1 MMLGIIG
8 SGTMGKVLRAV
19 AEEEGTFDEIIIV
32 EPLSEKPWP
41 IPRPELLIDFS
52 HPQAIGRIYDYCRKK
67 GGNIPVV
74 LAATG
79 YGPEEEKMIQ
89 LLEKIC
95 PVIRSSNFSR
105 GMQVMSEICALA
117 GKRLGDECDI
127 RLTEIHHTKKKD
139 RPSGSAVQ
147 LCHVL
152 GMDPADES
160 RVQSLRM
167 GNVCGQHRVYLALD
181 DEILEI
187 CHTAMSKKIFATGAL
202 EAGKKLMKE
211 LT

>member
-8 SGTMGKVLRAV
+8 SGTMGKVLRAA
-19 AEEEGTFDEIIIV
+19 AEEEGTFDQIV
-32 EPLSEKPWP
+32 VMEPLSEEPWSR
-41 IPRPELLIDFS
+41 IRPDLLIDFS
-52 HPQAIGRIYDYCRKK
+52 HPQAIGRVYDYCREK

-79 YGPEEEKMIQ
+79 YGSEEEKLIQ

-95 PVIRSSNFSR
+95 PVMRSSNFSR
-105 GMQVMSEICALA
+105 GMHVMSEICSLA
-117 GKRLGDECDI
+117 EKRMGAECDI

-139 RPSGSAVQ
+139 HPSGSAVQ
-147 LCHVL
+147 LCRVL

-160 RVQSLRM
+160 KVQSLRM
-167 GNVCGQHRVYLALD
+167 GNVCGQHRVYFALE

-187 CHTAMSKKIFATGAL
+187 CHTAMSKKIFAIGAL